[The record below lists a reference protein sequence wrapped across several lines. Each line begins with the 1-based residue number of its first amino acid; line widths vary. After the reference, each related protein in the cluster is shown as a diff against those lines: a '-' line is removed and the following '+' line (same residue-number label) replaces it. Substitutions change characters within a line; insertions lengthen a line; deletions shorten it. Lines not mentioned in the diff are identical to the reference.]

1 MTEEPVEYMDEEEV
15 VDEMLVEFEAA
26 KAAGKTDGFVKIL
39 GSGRSDDSA
48 LKVKEQ
54 CIYSLARLYAA
65 QKMLDQLMPLL
76 KTNNEFFGAIPKAR
90 TAKIVRVILDVAGE
104 AQEGESNEKQVQ
116 LCRDVVAWCVAE
128 KRTFLR
134 QRVEGKLAGLLLEQ
148 KSISSTHEALK
159 MVNSLL
165 AELKK
170 LDDKQLL
177 TETHLAE
184 ARIYHAMEN
193 IPKCKHKRIVCP
205 VCFSVSIRTYNCLL
219 CCVVLFDA

>member
-1 MTEEPVEYMDEEEV
+1 MDVEEHVEYMDEDMEV
-15 VDEMLVEFEAA
+15 VDELQVEFEAA
-26 KAAGKTDGFVKIL
+26 KAANKEDQFTKIL
-39 GSGRSDDSA
+39 GNSRLDDPA

-65 QKMLDQLMPLL
+65 QKRNEDLMPLL
-76 KTNNEFFGAIPKAR
+76 KKNNDFFAAIPKAK

-104 AQEGESNEKQVQ
+104 AQDPETNAKQVQ
-116 LCRDVVAWCVAE
+116 LCRDVIAWCVAE

-134 QRVEGKLAGLLLEQ
+134 QRVEGKLAGLLLDQ
-148 KSISSTHEALK
+148 KTTASTHEALK
-159 MVNSLL
+159 MVNTLL

-184 ARIYHAMEN
+184 ARIYHAMQN
-193 IPKCKHKRIVCP
+193 IPKCK
-205 VCFSVSIRTYNCLL
+205 
-219 CCVVLFDA
+219 